1 MNKLVRSRGYL
12 RWKRRVG
19 YVYVVVGF
27 VLLAQTLMRAH
38 GTAQMTPGLLL
49 GGAFV
54 ALGVIRIRSTPA

>member
-1 MNKLVRSRGYL
+1 MNKLVRSRSYL
-12 RWKRRVG
+12 RWKRRMG

-27 VLLAQTLMRAH
+27 VLLAQTMMHAH

-54 ALGVIRIRSTPA
+54 ALGVVRLRSTPA